1 MSVLID
7 NKCTVIK
14 TVYVYMQIVYQN
26 TCKNIGHSDQGTQT
40 ESLIASVN
48 GQFQGQ
54 FNSVLKLTLNILTAN
69 MVFMICIRA
78 QYYMVF
84 AVLQF

>member
-14 TVYVYMQIVYQN
+14 IVYMQIVYQN
-26 TCKNIGHSDQGTQT
+26 TCQNIGHSDQGTQT

-54 FNSVLKLTLNILTAN
+54 FNSVLMLTLNVLTAN
-69 MVFMICIRA
+69 MYVGYDLYTSTVTCVFT
-78 QYYMVF
+78 
-84 AVLQF
+84 VLQF